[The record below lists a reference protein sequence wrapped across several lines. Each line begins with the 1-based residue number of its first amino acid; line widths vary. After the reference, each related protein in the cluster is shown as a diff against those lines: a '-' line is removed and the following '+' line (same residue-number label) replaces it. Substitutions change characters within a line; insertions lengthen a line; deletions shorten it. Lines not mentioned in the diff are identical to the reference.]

1 VSIEL
6 QFLGQSGVRLRHGE
20 HVLYVDPFLSDSVA
34 GVAADPDLWRRSFPP
49 PLAPETID
57 DAYAV
62 AITHDHIDHLDPDTL
77 RPLAAAS
84 PAARFLVPAASAS
97 AVAEMLPAATLELA
111 RGDGDVHELG
121 PFRVTAVPA
130 AHSPEYTVDLSPEG
144 HRYLGYVIEAG
155 GCRIYHADDTVAFP
169 GQVDSVRAHGPL
181 DAALLPINGRDATR
195 ERHDVIGN
203 LWPREA
209 ADLAV
214 ALGAPVLIPLHFDVF
229 AWNGIPAGQ
238 LVDDVVSRALPLEV
252 RVLTASAITQIASID
267 IPIT

>member
-1 VSIEL
+1 MTIEL
-6 QFLGQSGVRLRHGE
+6 QFLGQSGVRLRHGA

-34 GVAADPDLWRRSFPP
+34 GVAADPGLWQRRFPP
-49 PLAPETID
+49 PIAPAAID
-57 DAYAV
+57 DAFAV

-84 PAARFLVPAASAS
+84 PAARFLVPATSAARAAST
-97 AVAEMLPAATLELA
+97 LPDATIELA
-111 RGDGDVHELG
+111 RGDGDAHELG
-121 PFRVTAVPA
+121 PFRITAVPA
-130 AHSPEYTVDLSPEG
+130 AHSPEYTVDLAPEG

-155 GCRIYHADDTVAFP
+155 GCRIYHAGDTVAFP
-169 GQVDSVRAHGPL
+169 GQVETVRAHGPL
-181 DAALLPINGRDATR
+181 DAVLLPINGRDAER

-214 ALGAPVLIPLHFDVF
+214 ALGAPTLIPLHFDVF

-238 LVDDVVSRALPLEV
+238 LVDDVVARALPLEV
-252 RVLTASAITQIASID
+252 RVLTAGAITQIAPVD
-267 IPIT
+267 IPTT